1 MGFPRA
7 TYSQVDEKAQE
18 GYNNDYSAA
27 SQSLPTC
34 GGETMDVFEK
44 IQEIIVE
51 HLEVEPEL
59 VTREASL
66 RETLG
71 ADSLDLVDLLM
82 EFEDALR
89 TVIPDAEIP
98 DEDVQGIVTVG
109 DAVDYITKRLEAEA

>member
-1 MGFPRA
+1 
-7 TYSQVDEKAQE
+7 
-18 GYNNDYSAA
+18 
-27 SQSLPTC
+27 
-34 GGETMDVFEK
+34 MDVFAK

>member
-1 MGFPRA
+1 
-7 TYSQVDEKAQE
+7 
-18 GYNNDYSAA
+18 
-27 SQSLPTC
+27 
-34 GGETMDVFEK
+34 MDVFAK

-51 HLEVEPEL
+51 HLEVDPEL
-59 VTREASL
+59 VTRDASL

-89 TVIPDAEIP
+89 EVIPDAEIP

-109 DAVDYITKRLEAEA
+109 DAVDYINKRLEEGA

>member
-1 MGFPRA
+1 
-7 TYSQVDEKAQE
+7 
-18 GYNNDYSAA
+18 
-27 SQSLPTC
+27 
-34 GGETMDVFEK
+34 MDVFEQIK
-44 IQEIIVE
+44 EIIVE

-59 VTREASL
+59 VTRDASL

-109 DAVDYITKRLEAEA
+109 DAVDYINKRLEAGA

>member
-1 MGFPRA
+1 
-7 TYSQVDEKAQE
+7 
-18 GYNNDYSAA
+18 
-27 SQSLPTC
+27 
-34 GGETMDVFEK
+34 MDVFEQIK
-44 IQEIIVE
+44 EIIVE

-59 VTREASL
+59 VTRDASL

-89 TVIPDAEIP
+89 KVIPDAEIP

-109 DAVDYITKRLEAEA
+109 DAVDYINKRLEAGA

>member
-1 MGFPRA
+1 
-7 TYSQVDEKAQE
+7 
-18 GYNNDYSAA
+18 
-27 SQSLPTC
+27 
-34 GGETMDVFEK
+34 MDVFEK
-44 IQEIIVE
+44 IKEIIVE

-59 VTREASL
+59 VTRDASL

-109 DAVDYITKRLEAEA
+109 DAVDYITKRLEAGA

>member
-1 MGFPRA
+1 
-7 TYSQVDEKAQE
+7 
-18 GYNNDYSAA
+18 
-27 SQSLPTC
+27 
-34 GGETMDVFEK
+34 MDVLTK

-59 VTREASL
+59 VTRDASL

-89 TVIPDAEIP
+89 AVIPDAEIP

-109 DAVDYITKRLEAEA
+109 DAVDYINRRLEAGA

>member
-1 MGFPRA
+1 
-7 TYSQVDEKAQE
+7 
-18 GYNNDYSAA
+18 
-27 SQSLPTC
+27 
-34 GGETMDVFEK
+34 MDVFEK
-44 IQEIIVE
+44 IKTIIVE
-51 HLEVEPEL
+51 HLEVEPEA

-109 DAVDYITKRLEAEA
+109 DAVDYITKRFEAGA

>member
-1 MGFPRA
+1 
-7 TYSQVDEKAQE
+7 
-18 GYNNDYSAA
+18 
-27 SQSLPTC
+27 
-34 GGETMDVFEK
+34 MDVYAK
-44 IQEIIVE
+44 IKEIIVE

-59 VTREASL
+59 VTRDASL

-109 DAVDYITKRLEAEA
+109 DAVDYINKRFKAGA

>member
-1 MGFPRA
+1 
-7 TYSQVDEKAQE
+7 
-18 GYNNDYSAA
+18 
-27 SQSLPTC
+27 
-34 GGETMDVFEK
+34 MDVFEQIK
-44 IQEIIVE
+44 EIIVE

-59 VTREASL
+59 VTRDASL

-109 DAVDYITKRLEAEA
+109 DAVDYINKRMEAGA

>member
-1 MGFPRA
+1 
-7 TYSQVDEKAQE
+7 
-18 GYNNDYSAA
+18 
-27 SQSLPTC
+27 
-34 GGETMDVFEK
+34 MDVFEK
-44 IQEIIVE
+44 IKEIIVE

-109 DAVDYITKRLEAEA
+109 DAVDYINKRFEAGA